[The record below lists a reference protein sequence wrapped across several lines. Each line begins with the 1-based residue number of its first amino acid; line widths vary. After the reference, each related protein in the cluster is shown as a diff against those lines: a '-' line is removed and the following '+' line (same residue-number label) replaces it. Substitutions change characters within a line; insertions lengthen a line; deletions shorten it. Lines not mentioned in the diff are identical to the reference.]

1 MVIAQTVHCF
11 DDYIILRPSRLSEKC
26 PDSEFFWF
34 VFSSIW
40 TEYGEI
46 QRYSVQRQKNKHGH
60 FSRSVKTN
68 HLWALMCIYMYLYIQ
83 YIYIYIQVIYLNNI
97 PIISPQLGL
106 GPITAPCR
114 GPGQEWHGRNYDV
127 LSHNCCSFGRR
138 SRRQGL
144 EVKVERR
151 GC

>member
-68 HLWALMCIYMYLYIQ
+68 HLWALMCIYMYIYTIYIYIHYTYIYIHI
-83 YIYIYIQVIYLNNI
+83 YIYIYIYTYIRTRFLQRVMLFWISLNHKLVNW
-97 PIISPQLGL
+97 PPLCQL
-106 GPITAPCR
+106 
-114 GPGQEWHGRNYDV
+114 NY
-127 LSHNCCSFGRR
+127 F
-138 SRRQGL
+138 
-144 EVKVERR
+144 
-151 GC
+151 